1 MKHLKYFVICLLG
14 TLLLPGCYKDLGN
27 YDYDEINRVQF
38 SNFPT
43 EKQYAF
49 KNVDSIKVYPKV
61 TGTLA
66 KENLSDYFLKWE
78 AVVKSGSVDG
88 KTTFVLDSN
97 TLNLN
102 YFVRLPEAEYTV
114 YLLVKDNTTQ
124 VTWRQGFDLK
134 VTSTTNEGWLIL
146 SDVNGFSRLDMV
158 STSGKKK

>member
-27 YDYDEINRVQF
+27 YDYDEINRIQF

-97 TLNLN
+97 TLN
-102 YFVRLPEAEYTV
+102 
-114 YLLVKDNTTQ
+114 
-124 VTWRQGFDLK
+124 
-134 VTSTTNEGWLIL
+134 
-146 SDVNGFSRLDMV
+146 
-158 STSGKKK
+158 